1 MATSRKRSKI
11 EVELPPEVRKSVNR
25 LLVEGATYEEVSEY
39 LAEQGYDISRSSVG
53 RYGKDFFD
61 MLRQLR
67 VDEGKSEALIE
78 GDDTMAL
85 EHAASKL
92 LVQQVIAGISIGSIN
107 VAEVP
112 RIMSDL
118 AKLQSSSIQ
127 RENYRREIRERTE
140 KAAETVEKKL
150 TKAGVTKEVADAIKR
165 EVLGIAK

>member
-1 MATSRKRSKI
+1 LATSRKRSRI
-11 EVELPPEVRKSVNR
+11 EVELPHEVRKAVNR
-25 LLVEGATYEEVSEY
+25 LLVEQATYEEVSEY
-39 LAEQGYDISRSSVG
+39 LQERGFDISRSSVG
-53 RYGKDFFD
+53 RYGKDFFE
-61 MLRQLR
+61 MLSRLR
-67 VDEGKSEALIE
+67 VDEAKADALIE
-78 GDDTMAL
+78 GEDTMAL

-92 LVQQVIAGISIGSIN
+92 LIQQVITGIADSKIN

-127 RENYRREIRERTE
+127 REKYRQEIRERTA
-140 KAAETVEKKL
+140 KVADTVEKKL